1 MDNAKLK
8 KKKDIFFYIYELL
21 NQILVFRMSITF
33 NKLILNASK
42 NIYI

>member
-8 KKKDIFFYIYELL
+8 KRKTFFYIYELL

-42 NIYI
+42 HIYI

>member
-8 KKKDIFFYIYELL
+8 KRKTFFYIYELL
-21 NQILVFRMSITF
+21 EVFRMSITF

-42 NIYI
+42 HIYI